1 VTVRSPAGRVYR
13 DWPLQNTALCAVM
26 TGREFTPGAAQSGS
40 AAVIKKLFAPLAIP
54 TTAEQTCAKPVSF
67 SLSHKGRR
75 DLLDSHI

>member
-1 VTVRSPAGRVYR
+1 
-13 DWPLQNTALCAVM
+13 M
-26 TGREFTPGAAQSGS
+26 PGAAQSGS